1 MMGWAIRSILLVAA
15 AAAWAG
21 ASTAPAA
28 AEAAAPAKATRA
40 PKTAPAGRTTL
51 SITRSS
57 DMLYLGMAASVE
69 INGQKVASLERG
81 ETFTSDVA
89 AGPLV
94 LRVSN
99 WSSPGA
105 TTFSLRALPGKT
117 YRFTVSPHSGN
128 FVASLA
134 GGFVGAAIEGR
145 GPFEIAPAP

>member
-1 MMGWAIRSILLVAA
+1 MLSRTIRSYLLLPLAMVAA
-15 AAAWAG
+15 CVAG
-21 ASTAPAA
+21 GLPPSAH
-28 AEAAAPAKATRA
+28 AAPAGK
-40 PKTAPAGRTTL
+40 TTL

-57 DMLYLGMAASVE
+57 DMLYLGMAASIEV
-69 INGQKVASLERG
+69 NGQKVASLERG
-81 ETFTSDVA
+81 QTYSGGVA

-105 TTFSLRALPGKT
+105 TTYSFKALPGKT